1 MVRAHLGLARN
12 KRLHVVAKHGLRL
25 SGSLGPLAEAR
36 LANGEVSVL
45 DRIAT
50 TEVSDQHIAV

>member
-45 DRIAT
+45 GRDGGL
-50 TEVSDQHIAV
+50 